1 MSNDLLGSPMGV
13 ESHVCPTRIV
23 VDVVSADAL
32 ELSVDGWGEAG
43 FGLDAAAGQGC
54 DVEGCASGGG
64 AWGGKPGVMDIG
76 RE

>member
-1 MSNDLLGSPMGV
+1 
-13 ESHVCPTRIV
+13 